1 MPIRFKSTVVRVARR
16 IADVDADATNPCAG
30 GTACRAI
37 AASIAAGL
45 AACMAGGS
53 AKASEPQAA
62 DDGTNWTSYGRTAD
76 EDHFSPLSQIDDK
89 TVRRLGL
96 AWSFDLDPMIS
107 SFSAPL
113 AVDGNLYFAVGYS
126 VVHAV
131 DAASGK
137 LLWKYDPKVS
147 DVSGEKSRA
156 AHGIRGI
163 AYWSGKVITGTQDG
177 RLIAV
182 DVKTGKL
189 VWSVQTTEGP
199 DDGRYIT
206 GAPRVFNGKVIIG
219 HGGGDLSPVRG
230 YVTAYDATTGK
241 QLWRFYTVP
250 GDPSK
255 GFEDKAM
262 EAAAKTW
269 TGDWWKYGGGATV
282 WNSITFD
289 PEFNR
294 IYLGTG
300 NGNPWNQK
308 IRSPGGGDNLFVC
321 SIVALDADTG
331 KYVWHYQTTPG
342 DTWDFDASTD
352 MQLTTLKIAGK
363 DRQVLLSA
371 SKNGFFYVIDRKEG
385 RLISAEPFTKVTWA
399 KGVDAHSGRP
409 IENPEARF
417 PSGSGVMQPGGT
429 GGHNWQAMAYS
440 PETRLAYI
448 PTTIMPFGYDAS
460 GIDPKT
466 WRAVPHLQSNTGYN
480 TLRIKDPPPIV
491 AASLGSLQAWDPVQQ
506 KNVWTVPLMAPYNG
520 GIAVTAGNLVFQGNA
535 QGRFVAYAAD
545 TGSVLWSFD
554 AQDGIV
560 AQPISFSVNGRQ
572 YVTVITGFSGIAA
585 ALGPQVAQF
594 GWDYRAQHR
603 RVLTFA
609 LDGKATLPTV
619 AAATQA
625 KNADD
630 PAFVVDGVLVD
641 KGNVVYAEH
650 CFMCHGLAAVAA
662 GAAPDLRKSS
672 IPLDA
677 AAFESVVRGGALK
690 SKGMPQFQE
699 LQDEDLSG
707 LRNFIRYQARK

>member
-1 MPIRFKSTVVRVARR
+1 M
-16 IADVDADATNPCAG
+16 G
-30 GTACRAI
+30 
-37 AASIAAGL
+37 
-45 AACMAGGS
+45 
-53 AKASEPQAA
+53 
-62 DDGTNWTSYGRTAD
+62 YGRTAD
-76 EDHFSPLSQIDDK
+76 EDHFSPLRQIDDK
-89 TVRRLGL
+89 NVQRLGL
-96 AWSFDLDPMIS
+96 VWYLDLDPMIS
-107 SFSAPL
+107 TFSAPL
-113 AVDGNLYFAVGYS
+113 AVDGVLYFAVGYS

-131 DAASGK
+131 DVASGK
-137 LLWKYDPKVS
+137 LLWTYDPKVT
-147 DVSGEKSRA
+147 DVAGEKSRA

-182 DVKTGKL
+182 DVNTGKP

-219 HGGGDLSPVRG
+219 HGGGDTSPVRG
-230 YVTAYDATTGK
+230 YVTAYDAATGK
-241 QLWRFYTVP
+241 RLWRFYTVP

-282 WNSITFD
+282 WNSITYD

-308 IRSPGGGDNLFVC
+308 IRSPGGGDNLYVC

-331 KYVWHYQTTPG
+331 KYVWHYQETPG

-352 MQLTTLKIAGK
+352 MELTTLEIAGK

-371 SKNGFFYVIDRKEG
+371 SKNGFLYVIDRATG
-385 RLISAEPFTKVTWA
+385 RPISAEPFTKVTWA
-399 KGVDAHSGRP
+399 TGVDLKTGRP
-409 IENPEARF
+409 IEKVDARF
-417 PSGSGVMQPGGT
+417 PSGKGVMQPGGT

-440 PETRLAYI
+440 PNTRLVYI
-448 PTTIMPFGYDAS
+448 PTTIIPFGYDAT

-480 TLRIKDPPPIV
+480 TLRVKDAPPAV
-491 AASLGSLQAWDPVQQ
+491 AASLGSLQAWDPVEQ

-520 GIAVTAGNLVFQGNA
+520 GVAVTAGNLVFEGNA
-535 QGRFVAYAAD
+535 QGRLVAYTAD
-545 TGSVLWSFD
+545 TGVELWSFD

-560 AQPISFSVNGRQ
+560 GQPISYSVHGRQ
-572 YVTVITGFSGIAA
+572 YVTVITGFGGIAA

-594 GWDYRAQHR
+594 GWDYRTQRR

-609 LDGKATLPTV
+609 LDGSAVLP
-619 AAATQA
+619 AMAATTPV
-625 KNADD
+625 KNVDD
-630 PAFVVDGVLVD
+630 ASFVIDSALVD

-677 AAFESVVRGGALK
+677 VAFERVVREGALK
-690 SKGMPQFQE
+690 SRGMPQFWE
-699 LQDEDLSG
+699 LQDDDLQG
-707 LRNFIRYQARK
+707 LRHFIRYEARK

>member
-1 MPIRFKSTVVRVARR
+1 VRAIAGVAAVRVA
-16 IADVDADATNPCAG
+16 ATAAFILAAGSSALAGAG
-30 GTACRAI
+30 G
-37 AASIAAGL
+37 
-45 AACMAGGS
+45 
-53 AKASEPQAA
+53 PQAA
-62 DDGTNWTSYGRTAD
+62 DDGANWVGYGRTAD
-76 EDHFSPLSQIDDK
+76 EDHFSPLRQINAK
-89 TVRRLGL
+89 NVQRLGL

-113 AVDGNLYFAVGYS
+113 AVDGVLYFAVGYS

-137 LLWKYDPKVS
+137 LLWMYDPKVTE
-147 DVSGEKSRA
+147 VAGEKSRA

-206 GAPRVFNGKVIIG
+206 GAPRVFNRKVIIG
-219 HGGGDLSPVRG
+219 HGGGDVSPVRG
-230 YVTAYDATTGK
+230 YVTAYEAATGK

-255 GFEDKAM
+255 GFEDEAM
-262 EAAAKTW
+262 EAAAETW
-269 TGDWWKYGGGATV
+269 TGEWWKYGGGATV
-282 WNSITFD
+282 WNSITYD
-289 PEFNR
+289 PRFNR

-308 IRSPGGGDNLFVC
+308 IRSPGGGDNLYVC

-342 DTWDFDASTD
+342 DNWDFDASTD
-352 MQLTTLKIAGK
+352 MQLTSIEIAGK
-363 DRQVLLSA
+363 VRHVLLTA
-371 SKNGFFYVIDRKEG
+371 SKNGFFYVIDREG
-385 RLISAEPFTKVTWA
+385 GKLISAEPFTKVTWA
-399 KGVDAHSGRP
+399 TGVDPHTGRP
-409 IENPEARF
+409 IEVAEARF
-417 PSGSGVMQPGGT
+417 PSGKGVTQPGGT

-440 PETRLAYI
+440 PMTRLVYI
-448 PTTIMPFGYDAS
+448 PTTILPFGYDSS

-480 TLRIKDPPPIV
+480 TLRIKDAPPAV
-491 AASLGSLQAWDPVQQ
+491 AASLGSLQAWDPVRQ

-520 GIAVTAGNLVFQGNA
+520 GVAVTGGNLVFQGNA
-535 QGRFVAYAAD
+535 QGQFVAYAAD
-545 TGSVLWSFD
+545 TGAVLWSFD

-560 AQPISFSVNGRQ
+560 GQPISYSVDGRQ
-572 YVTVITGFSGIAA
+572 FVTVITGFGGIAA

-594 GWDYRAQHR
+594 GWDYRTQHR

-609 LDGKATLPTV
+609 LDAKAALPVV
-619 AAATQA
+619 AALAPA
-625 KNADD
+625 KNTDD
-630 PAFVVDGVLVD
+630 AAFVVDDALVD

-650 CFMCHGLAAVAA
+650 CFMCHGVAAVAA

-677 AAFESVVRGGALK
+677 VAFESVVRDGALK

>member
-1 MPIRFKSTVVRVARR
+1 MDERLSSVRLWRR
-16 IADVDADATNPCAG
+16 LAG
-30 GTACRAI
+30 LTI
-37 AASIAAGL
+37 AAALCIVTASVRGL
-45 AACMAGGS
+45 AETEGTHAV
-53 AKASEPQAA
+53 
-62 DDGTNWTSYGRTAD
+62 DDGANWMGYGRTAD
-76 EDHFSPLSQIDDK
+76 EDHFSPLRQIDDK
-89 TVRRLGL
+89 NVQRLGL
-96 AWSFDLDPMIS
+96 VWYLDLDPMIS
-107 SFSAPL
+107 TFSAPL
-113 AVDGNLYFAVGYS
+113 AVDGVLYFAVGYS

-131 DAASGK
+131 DVASGK
-137 LLWKYDPKVS
+137 LLWTYDPKVT
-147 DVSGEKSRA
+147 DVAGEKSRA

-182 DVKTGKL
+182 DVNTGKP

-219 HGGGDLSPVRG
+219 HGGGDTSPVRG
-230 YVTAYDATTGK
+230 YVTAYDAATGK
-241 QLWRFYTVP
+241 RLWRFYTVP

-282 WNSITFD
+282 WNSITYD

-308 IRSPGGGDNLFVC
+308 IRSPGGGDNLYVC

-331 KYVWHYQTTPG
+331 KYVWHYQETPG

-352 MQLTTLKIAGK
+352 MELTTLEIAGK

-371 SKNGFFYVIDRKEG
+371 SKNGFLYVIDRATG
-385 RLISAEPFTKVTWA
+385 RPISAEPFTKVTWA
-399 KGVDAHSGRP
+399 TGVDLKTGRP
-409 IENPEARF
+409 IEKVDARF
-417 PSGSGVMQPGGT
+417 PSGKGVMQPGGT

-440 PETRLAYI
+440 PNTRLVYI
-448 PTTIMPFGYDAS
+448 PTTIIPFGYDAT

-480 TLRIKDPPPIV
+480 TLRVKDAPPAV
-491 AASLGSLQAWDPVQQ
+491 AASLGSLQAWDPVEQ

-520 GIAVTAGNLVFQGNA
+520 GVAVTAGNLVFEGNA
-535 QGRFVAYAAD
+535 QGRLVAYTAD
-545 TGSVLWSFD
+545 TGVELWSFD

-560 AQPISFSVNGRQ
+560 GQPISYSVHGRQ
-572 YVTVITGFSGIAA
+572 YVTVITGFGGIAA

-594 GWDYRAQHR
+594 GWDYRTQRR

-609 LDGKATLPTV
+609 LDGSAVLP
-619 AAATQA
+619 AMAATTPV
-625 KNADD
+625 KNVDD
-630 PAFVVDGVLVD
+630 ASFVIDSALVD

-677 AAFESVVRGGALK
+677 VAFERVVREGALK
-690 SKGMPQFQE
+690 SRGMPQFWE
-699 LQDEDLSG
+699 LQDDDLQG
-707 LRNFIRYQARK
+707 LRHFIRYEARK

>member
-1 MPIRFKSTVVRVARR
+1 VNRCTGEYVRNAIERNPISAVKRF
-16 IADVDADATNPCAG
+16 
-30 GTACRAI
+30 ACRLAGVAT
-37 AASIAAGL
+37 AAAVFMVAAGS
-45 AACMAGGS
+45 GGF
-53 AKASEPQAA
+53 AKANAPHAV
-62 DDGTNWTSYGRTAD
+62 DDGANWTGYGRTAD
-76 EDHFSPLSQIDDK
+76 ENHYSPLRQIDDK
-89 TVRRLGL
+89 SVQRLGL
-96 AWSFDLDPMIS
+96 AWFFDLDPMIS
-107 SFSAPL
+107 SFSAPV
-113 AVDGNLYFAVGYS
+113 AVDGILYFAVGYS

-131 DAASGK
+131 DAVSGK
-137 LLWKYDPKVS
+137 LLWTYDPKVTA
-147 DVSGEKSRA
+147 VAGEKSRA

-189 VWSVQTTEGP
+189 VWSVQTSEGP

-219 HGGGDLSPVRG
+219 HGGGDTSPVRG
-230 YVTAYDATTGK
+230 YVTAYDAATGK

-282 WNSITFD
+282 WNSITYD
-289 PEFNR
+289 PQFNR

-308 IRSPGGGDNLFVC
+308 IRSPGGGDNLYVC

-331 KYVWHYQTTPG
+331 KYVWHYQETPG

-371 SKNGFFYVIDRKEG
+371 SKNGFFYVIDRATGK
-385 RLISAEPFTKVTWA
+385 LISAEPFTKVNWA
-399 KGVDAHSGRP
+399 MGVDPKTGRP
-409 IENPEARF
+409 MESADARF
-417 PSGSGVMQPGGT
+417 PSGKGVVQPGGT

-440 PETRLAYI
+440 PKTRLVYI
-448 PTTIMPFGYDAS
+448 PTTIIPFGYDAT
-460 GIDPKT
+460 GLDPKT
-466 WRAVPHLQSNTGYN
+466 WRAAPHLQSNTGYN
-480 TLRIKDPPPIV
+480 ILRVKDAPPAV
-491 AASLGSLQAWDPVQQ
+491 AASLGSLQAWDPVMQ

-520 GIAVTAGNLVFQGNA
+520 GVAVTAGNLVFQGNA
-535 QGRFVAYAAD
+535 RGRFVAYAAD
-545 TGSVLWSFD
+545 TGAILWSFD

-560 AQPISFSVNGRQ
+560 AQPISYSVHGSQ

-594 GWDYRAQHR
+594 GWDYRTQRR
-603 RVLTFA
+603 RVVTFA
-609 LDGKATLPTV
+609 LDGKASLPLV
-619 AAATQA
+619 AAATHV

-630 PAFVVDGVLVD
+630 PSFLIDNALVD

-650 CFMCHGLAAVAA
+650 CLLCHGLAAVAA
-662 GAAPDLRKSS
+662 GGAPDLRKSS

-677 AAFESVVRGGALK
+677 VAFERVVRSGALK

-699 LQDEDLSG
+699 LQDEDLNG
-707 LRNFIRYQARK
+707 LRNFIRYQARQ